1 MFHLKTLPKVQAM
14 SCLNSLG
21 IPFHLEKNQELL
33 TRRSFGGT
41 YCLGANKAIPIR
53 IGWQQPGLSI

>member
-1 MFHLKTLPKVQAM
+1 MLHLKTLPKVQAL
-14 SCLNSLG
+14 SCLSSLG
-21 IPFHLEKNQELL
+21 IHFHSEKNQELL
-33 TRRSFGGT
+33 TQRSFGGI